1 MDVTVS
7 GGREPFWGEMTAG
20 EGVVERE
27 AVGGFDAFFVVAEP
41 RLRRALIARHG
52 SERGREATVDALT
65 YGWRHWD
72 RVSAMDNPLGYL
84 YRVGANSVR
93 HVRVLVELDGDE
105 GLVGAVGEPWVE
117 PGLVAGLE
125 LLSDSQRVAVVL
137 RHSFEW
143 SLPEIAELL
152 EVSVSSV
159 RSHLERG
166 MNKLRS
172 ALEVGDE

>member
-1 MDVTVS
+1 MVI
-7 GGREPFWGEMTAG
+7 G

-27 AVGGFDAFFVVAEP
+27 TAVGFDAFFVVAEP

-52 SERGREATVDALT
+52 VEHGREATVDALT

-72 RVSAMDNPLGYL
+72 RVAVMENRLGYL
-84 YRVGANSVR
+84 YRIGVNSVR
-93 HVRVLVELDGDE
+93 RGPVLIELDGD
-105 GLVGAVGEPWVE
+105 VGSTSSAGVPWVE
-117 PGLVAGLE
+117 PGLEAGLDS
-125 LLSDSQRVAVVL
+125 LSESQRVAVVL

-152 EVSVSSV
+152 DVSVSSV

-166 MNKLRS
+166 MDKLRS
-172 ALEVGDE
+172 ALEVGDG